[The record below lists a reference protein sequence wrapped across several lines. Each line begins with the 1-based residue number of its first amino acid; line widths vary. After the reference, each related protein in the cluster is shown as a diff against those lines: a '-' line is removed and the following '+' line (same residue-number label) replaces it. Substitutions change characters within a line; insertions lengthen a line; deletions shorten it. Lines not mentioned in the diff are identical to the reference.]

1 MSVKDNFLIEALSGL
16 NKDDA
21 ELDLLF
27 TNKEVLLTG
36 MEVLMTADTN
46 SDEEV
51 ENKMDQVFDGGSTT
65 EDVCT
70 FAKMK
75 EI

>member
-36 MEVLMTADTN
+36 MKVLMTANTN

-51 ENKMDQVFDGGSTT
+51 ENKMEPGF
-65 EDVCT
+65 
-70 FAKMK
+70 
-75 EI
+75 

>member
-36 MEVLMTADTN
+36 MKVLMTANTN

-51 ENKMDQVFDGGSTT
+51 ENKMEPDF
-65 EDVCT
+65 
-70 FAKMK
+70 
-75 EI
+75 

>member
-1 MSVKDNFLIEALSGL
+1 MSVKDNFLIEALSVL

-36 MEVLMTADTN
+36 MKVLMTANTN

-51 ENKMDQVFDGGSTT
+51 ENKMEPGF
-65 EDVCT
+65 
-70 FAKMK
+70 
-75 EI
+75 